1 MKEAYDIID
10 NFGSQEV
17 EVKFYLFIYY
27 LLFLMFVNLYSLL
40 GF

>member
-17 EVKFYLFIYY
+17 EVRLVLAHK
-27 LLFLMFVNLYSLL
+27 LFLIIIKNI
-40 GF
+40 G

>member
-17 EVKFYLFIYY
+17 EVRLVLAHK
-27 LLFLMFVNLYSLL
+27 LFLTLSKTSGNFL
-40 GF
+40 